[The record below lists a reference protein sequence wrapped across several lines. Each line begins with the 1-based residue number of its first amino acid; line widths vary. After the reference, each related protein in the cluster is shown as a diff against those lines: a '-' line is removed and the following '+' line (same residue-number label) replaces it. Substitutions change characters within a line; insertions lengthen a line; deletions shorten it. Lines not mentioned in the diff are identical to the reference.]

1 MPRTAVKKSRER
13 SVSPDEP
20 SAAGTAELRH
30 CVNLDEVLSS
40 AVKLACDILK
50 SDNASIVL
58 ADEKGILT
66 FRAQHG
72 VPPRFASRWRK
83 RSSEGLSGVV
93 FRTGQPYVSPDLQ
106 ADTEYKGKGL
116 AQGWLR
122 ALLVVPL
129 KIGDGVRGCL
139 YVGQKSVRAFTP
151 EEVRLASLFADHV
164 SMFIESTTLLEQE
177 RQQRQRSEALL
188 DVVGAPSLSLSLKQ
202 ILVRLCQSVVKLT
215 IGERCSI
222 FLFNEETHT
231 LEPIMS
237 VMSQK
242 AEDPVLWDEFRA
254 SAGLKI
260 PEIRGIGEAIK
271 AQEPIVQE
279 NALKSSVIPSFWIE
293 TFGLK
298 SLALY
303 PLVHR
308 EKTIGIME
316 VDSFSK
322 FVHFPADEVE
332 TLAAIAKH
340 AAIIIEN
347 SRLYEQ
353 EQRQHQRAEALVDV
367 LTAAA
372 STLSMKEV
380 LIKLCQAV
388 VNITVGDRCSIF
400 MTNEE
405 KRGLEPVMSLG
416 IEDPGLWERF
426 RNPAAGEDT
435 SLLPENRRLYEA
447 VTRWENPIVIEDAAT
462 TGLLSRWWIETF
474 NLKSLV
480 HYPLRVKDRTIGMMT
495 VDAFR
500 NRVHFPQEEIDTLA
514 AIAKQAAVIIEN
526 AHLYEQEQQQRR
538 RAEALVNVLSAAASD
553 LSFKK
558 VLATIS
564 QSVLDFSVG
573 ERCSIFLFNEETHTL
588 DPVMAVG
595 PGDAALFKKWR
606 ASGGL
611 PIPEFKGIGEAITAR
626 EPIVEENA
634 PASKVLPLAWVKEFE
649 VKSAVVCPLVHREKT
664 VGLLVVNTFSDFTH
678 FPQEE
683 VETLAAVAR
692 QAAIIIEN
700 ARLHNRLKEQAI
712 TDPVTGLYNH
722 RHIHERLDEEFA
734 RASRGSQPLAVLMM
748 DMDNFKFFNDT
759 RGHLVGDEALRHAAG
774 VFRKALRVS
783 DIIGRY
789 GGDEFLA
796 VLPETGREAAEQVGQ
811 RIVSLLAE
819 HPFHLTDSDQQES
832 LEVSIGVACYPR
844 DTTVSLELVAL
855 ADAALYNA
863 KGMGGAQVI
872 PVGADSTAPV
882 SSGSLGFGFLHS
894 LLNALAHKDPYTRR
908 HCEDNVRYVDQ
919 LADQLNLPPEARESL
934 RKAALLH
941 DVGKIAI
948 PDSTLL
954 KPGPLDNGEWAV
966 MRQHVQ
972 FGETI
977 VRGISQLSDAIEPV
991 ATHHERY
998 DGNGYPRGL
1007 KGEAIPV
1014 LGRILA
1020 VIDAYSA
1027 MTLDR
1032 PYRKALN
1039 HRQAV
1044 KELRNGAG
1052 TQFDPQIV
1060 EAFLAVIATKEQAKR
1075 RAA

>member
-1 MPRTAVKKSRER
+1 
-13 SVSPDEP
+13 
-20 SAAGTAELRH
+20 
-30 CVNLDEVLSS
+30 VL
-40 AVKLACDILK
+40 
-50 SDNASIVL
+50 
-58 ADEKGILT
+58 
-66 FRAQHG
+66 
-72 VPPRFASRWRK
+72 
-83 RSSEGLSGVV
+83 
-93 FRTGQPYVSPDLQ
+93 
-106 ADTEYKGKGL
+106 
-116 AQGWLR
+116 
-122 ALLVVPL
+122 
-129 KIGDGVRGCL
+129 
-139 YVGQKSVRAFTP
+139 
-151 EEVRLASLFADHV
+151 
-164 SMFIESTTLLEQE
+164 
-177 RQQRQRSEALL
+177 
-188 DVVGAPSLSLSLKQ
+188 
-202 ILVRLCQSVVKLT
+202 KLT

-237 VMSQK
+237 LMSQRT
-242 AEDPVLWDEFRA
+242 EDPVLWGEFRA

-260 PEIRGIGEAIK
+260 PEILGIGEAIE
-271 AQEPIVQE
+271 AQEPIIQE
-279 NALKSSVIPSFWIE
+279 DAPSSRAIPSFWTK

-308 EKTIGIME
+308 EKTVGVLE
-316 VDSFSK
+316 VDSFTK
-322 FVHFPADEVE
+322 FVHFPAEEIE
-332 TLAAIAKH
+332 TLAAIAKQ

-347 SRLYEQ
+347 SRLFEREQ
-353 EQRQHQRAEALVDV
+353 GQRQRAEALVEV
-367 LTAAA
+367 LTATA
-372 STLSMKEV
+372 STLSQKEV
-380 LIKLCQAV
+380 LIKLCEAVVNISGGKRCSIFLMDSERRHLVPVMSLGARDEKLWKKFRRPPASARRDPAEQRFLQAATNWEKPIVIEDAENSPILPRWWIKTFALKSLVQYPLRVKDRTIGAMTVHTSSDRVHFPQEEVETLAAVAKQAAVIIENAHLFEQERQQRQRAEALVNVLSAAAADLSFRKVLATISQAV
-388 VNITVGDRCSIF
+388 VDITVGDRCSIF
-400 MTNEE
+400 MADTE
-405 KRGLEPVMSLG
+405 RHTLEPVMSLG
-416 IEDPGLWERF
+416 IEDEGLWERF
-426 RNPAAGEDT
+426 RNPPPGET
-435 SLLPENRRLYEA
+435 TTRLAENQRLYEN
-447 VTRWENPIVIEDAAT
+447 VTKWEDPIVIEDAAT
-462 TGLLSRWWIETF
+462 SDLLTPWWVETF

-480 HYPLRVKDRTIGMMT
+480 QYPLRVKDRTIGLMT

-500 NRVHFPQEEIDTLA
+500 DRVHFPQEEVDTLA

-526 AHLYEQEQQQRR
+526 ARLYEQEREQRQ
-538 RAEALVNVLSAAASD
+538 RAEVLVNVLSAASSD
-553 LSFKK
+553 LSFRK

-588 DPVMAVG
+588 EPVMAAG
-595 PGDAALFKKWR
+595 PGDAALFEKFR
-606 ASGGL
+606 ASIGL

-634 PASKVLPLAWVKEFE
+634 PASKRLPPAWAKEFE
-649 VKSAVVCPLVHREKT
+649 VKSAVFYPLVHREKT
-664 VGLLVVNTFSDFTH
+664 VGALVVNTFSDFTH
-678 FPQEE
+678 FPEKE
-683 VETLAAVAR
+683 VETLTAVAQ

-700 ARLHNRLKEQAI
+700 ARLHERLKEQAI
-712 TDPVTGLYNH
+712 TDPVTSLYNH

-734 RASRGSQPLAVLMM
+734 RACRSSQPLAVLMM

-759 RGHLVGDEALRHAAG
+759 RGHLVGDEALRHAAR

-796 VLPETGREAAEQVGQ
+796 ILPETGRDEAERVGQ

-819 HPFHLTDSDQQES
+819 HPFWLTDSDQQEP
-832 LEVSIGVACYPR
+832 LEVSIGVACYPD
-844 DTTVSLELVAL
+844 DTIISLELVAL

-863 KGMGGAQVI
+863 KRMGGAQVI
-872 PVGADSTAPV
+872 PANADSTAPG

-908 HCEDNVRYVDQ
+908 HCEDNVRYVDR
-919 LADQLNLPPEARESL
+919 LADQLHLSADAKESL

-954 KPGPLDNGEWAV
+954 KPGPLDNGEWEV

-977 VRGISQLSDAIEPV
+977 VRGIAQISDAIEPV

-998 DGNGYPRGL
+998 DGAGYPRGL
-1007 KGEAIPV
+1007 KGNKIPF

-1020 VIDAYSA
+1020 VVDAYSA

-1032 PYRKALN
+1032 PYRKALS
-1039 HRQAV
+1039 HEEA
-1044 KELRNGAG
+1044 KEELRQG
-1052 TQFDPQIV
+1052 TGSQFDPAV
-1060 EAFLAVIATKEQAKR
+1060 VKAFLAVIEAEEQAKR
-1075 RAA
+1075 KAA